1 MSEERVKELGVMVK
15 GEERVKGLDMGGGGV
30 RGGEELEC
38 SRYPP
43 NSVQA

>member
-15 GEERVKGLDMGGGGV
+15 GEERVKGLDGGGGV
-30 RGGEELEC
+30 RGGEDLEC